1 MILVLHTLG
10 FLSASDNGW
19 NIKNANFYNNM
30 YWNSRYTNFWC
41 KTTFCDFPCCSLQ
54 KTNELDEPF
63 NNLLIQKNIYY
74 FSNISH
80 ITKLLSV

>member
-19 NIKNANFYNNM
+19 DIKNANFYNNM

-41 KTTFCDFPCCSLQ
+41 KTTFCDFPCVVFKRQMSWM
-54 KTNELDEPF
+54 
-63 NNLLIQKNIYY
+63 NLLIIYS
-74 FSNISH
+74 FRKIFTISQ
-80 ITKLLSV
+80 IPAILQNY